1 MLKLAHEKSII
12 APLKVVVQARVVV
25 RARVVV
31 TAQKRVWKR
40 LATTNLTAAGL
51 ITGWV
56 TDQWDTRDFGPGDWV
71 WVQFMGRE
79 E

>member
-1 MLKLAHEKSII
+1 MLKVAHEKGII
-12 APLKVVVQARVVV
+12 APLKVVVQ
-25 RARVVV
+25 ARVVV

-56 TDQWDTRDFGPGDWV
+56 TDQWDTRDFGPGDRV